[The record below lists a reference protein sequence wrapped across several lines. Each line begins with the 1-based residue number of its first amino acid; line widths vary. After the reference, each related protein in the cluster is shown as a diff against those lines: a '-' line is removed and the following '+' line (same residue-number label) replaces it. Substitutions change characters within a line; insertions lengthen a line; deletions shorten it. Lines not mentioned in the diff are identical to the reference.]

1 MDSIGQYLKTNREA
15 KGASLEEIAK
25 ATHINKRFL
34 LAIEQE
40 DFKKLPGEIFVKG
53 FIKTYSQ
60 YIGLDPTE
68 VLETYHDRFEKKEK
82 EAEKVAETEI
92 KYESLPVEAGE
103 KSNKFWLAFAAFLA
117 VVGVSYYF
125 SEYATRSRNANQEQG
140 EEMPLSAP
148 GAAETPDL
156 KEGEQASPTEGPA
169 QKATVVEGEAKD
181 EAAST
186 GAAPGKPDKKEGAT
200 DAGDGKRPAS
210 EDSGPLPPKNPLEV
224 PIAGELLLK
233 LTASADSWLSVKI
246 DGETMKR
253 NLILRAGDTAT
264 FKATKDFSISTGNS
278 KGVKLSLN
286 GKEISW
292 PSKEVVIHDFIILK
306 PKE

>member
-1 MDSIGQYLKTNREA
+1 MESIGQYLKTNREA
-15 KGASLEEIAK
+15 KGATLEEIAK

-34 LAIEQE
+34 LAIEHE

-53 FIKTYSQ
+53 FIKTYAQ

-68 VLETYHDRFEKKEK
+68 VLETYHDRFEKKEP
-82 EAEKVAETEI
+82 EKVAETEI
-92 KYESLPVEAGE
+92 KYEAIPVESGV
-103 KSNKFWLAFAAFLA
+103 KPNKFWLAFVAFLV

-125 SEYATRSRNANQEQG
+125 SEYSKRSRNVHQEQG
-140 EEMPLSAP
+140 EGMPISAP
-148 GAAETPDL
+148 DSTETPDL
-156 KEGEQASPTEGPA
+156 KESGPVVLSERPA
-169 QKATVVEGEAKD
+169 QKAVIEEGEAKD
-181 EAAST
+181 EAASA
-186 GAAPGKPDKKEGAT
+186 GVAPGKPDKKEELV
-200 DAGDGKRPAS
+200 DASAGKKPAA
-210 EDSGPLPPKNPLEV
+210 EDSVPLPPKNPLEV
-224 PIAGELLLK
+224 PVAGELLLK
-233 LTASADSWLSVKI
+233 LAASTDSWLSVKI